1 MHATGNLNRVGVGWV
16 LAAVAGLALLAL
28 VWWGEFPPCGA
39 NKALHFLPMVGSWA
53 HFFFAGGKRLL
64 IDASQPAPPRA
75 WSRPWLPPRAEGRG
89 SPVSGA
95 RANAAPPSRPPACSH
110 TRRAAAPAPR
120 AGVGWVPGHAERK
133 G

>member
-16 LAAVAGLALLAL
+16 LAAVVGLALLAL
-28 VWWGEFPPCGA
+28 VWWGIPACGA

-75 WSRPWLPPRAEGRG
+75 WSRPWLPPSGAEGRG
-89 SPVSGA
+89 PRQPSERCQSECSPPVS
-95 RANAAPPSRPPACSH
+95 PTS
-110 TRRAAAPAPR
+110 
-120 AGVGWVPGHAERK
+120 V
-133 G
+133 